1 MRSYSPNKGWSS
13 TISLTLRSSLYTS
26 CSFAGAVLMST
37 NPIAVPGHRAGKRLT
52 QYNPFV
58 AAMEL
63 REFSIF
69 SIRTTRIFGRA
80 TALAPTSADA
90 FGCPVPRPQNS
101 QPTSLRCRSGG
112 GRGLTTGRHR
122 NPRGRRRQRRSHRRP
137 AWEAR
142 EGFGFCRLESRWR
155 SSRPQGRHDDRGEA
169 QQPLRRRDPKKP
181 FRLRDLG
188 GVSEEVRAPLKQ
200 RAEQSGAVHV
210 MDLLRRI
217 KGDRSIQLGR
227 EGGDSR
233 IVGRATCSDVDQF
246 RCLDGVAQDRQARGF
261 HRSLV
266 DDRHLIAGRVRED
279 PRGGRQGTS
288 DGTQVGQV
296 DALLPESVPIVRR
309 EVVSDKRRDRGLDI
323 EARGG
328 PGQVPCRPSERSAAL
343 HDLDGGIRLREAPQ
357 GEDVIQR
364 NMPECAEEIL
374 QVSPLRCRC
383 TSAKLTKAV

>member
-1 MRSYSPNKGWSS
+1 
-13 TISLTLRSSLYTS
+13 
-26 CSFAGAVLMST
+26 
-37 NPIAVPGHRAGKRLT
+37 
-52 QYNPFV
+52 
-58 AAMEL
+58 
-63 REFSIF
+63 
-69 SIRTTRIFGRA
+69 
-80 TALAPTSADA
+80 
-90 FGCPVPRPQNS
+90 
-101 QPTSLRCRSGG
+101 
-112 GRGLTTGRHR
+112 
-122 NPRGRRRQRRSHRRP
+122 
-137 AWEAR
+137 
-142 EGFGFCRLESRWR
+142 
-155 SSRPQGRHDDRGEA
+155 
-169 QQPLRRRDPKKP
+169 
-181 FRLRDLG
+181 
-188 GVSEEVRAPLKQ
+188 
-200 RAEQSGAVHV
+200 

-266 DDRHLIAGRVRED
+266 DDRHLIPGRVRED

-309 EVVSDKRRDRGLDI
+309 EVVSDKRRNRGLDI

-364 NMPECAEEIL
+364 NMPECAEKIL

-383 TSAKLTKAV
+383 TSAKLTNAV